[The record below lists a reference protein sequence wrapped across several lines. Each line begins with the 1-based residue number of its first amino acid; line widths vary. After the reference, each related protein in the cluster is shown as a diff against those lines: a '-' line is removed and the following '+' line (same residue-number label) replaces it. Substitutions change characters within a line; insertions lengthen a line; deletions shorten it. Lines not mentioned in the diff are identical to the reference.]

1 MTRVYED
8 VRGMLD
14 INSSD
19 LLNSHLIMLDFLT
32 VCVNKK
38 HSAASLNTPQNGGTF
53 KLPGKLSSDIT
64 LQLEAP
70 TNDITALIWSHVSLH
85 STILSYDPRRLCVS
99 ADCSTSLREKKKKS
113 ELLFRNQSAKKCVYF
128 IRFSLVFLPHVSTQK
143 YTQWSVYQLR
153 LPDAAVRAA
162 VRVFSL
168 IIIYHLY
175 KWKQFNSSTN
185 CSFQLIYQIN
195 W

>member
-32 VCVNKK
+32 AVCVNK
-38 HSAASLNTPQNGGTF
+38 NTPQRPWTHLKMGELLNF
-53 KLPGKLSSDIT
+53 LGKLSSDIT

-99 ADCSTSLREKKKKS
+99 ADCSTSLREKKKSRSFCS
-113 ELLFRNQSAKKCVYF
+113 EISRQKNFVYF

-143 YTQWSVYQLR
+143 YTQVISLSAATTVVIKLSQKAVDSTRCCSLCCCRSV
-153 LPDAAVRAA
+153 
-162 VRVFSL
+162 F
-168 IIIYHLY
+168 LY
-175 KWKQFNSSTN
+175 NN
-185 CSFQLIYQIN
+185 LSFI
-195 W
+195 